1 MQHQDKTSDNC
12 TTDECQLSR
21 CCWCFW
27 TRRDE
32 TRQLQK
38 ADCVEISGS
47 GRQVADRHVCDQ
59 GEREGISTRT
69 ERLWSG
75 CGRPAATGHIVPMAH
90 SWTSMSGCQVSKRS
104 PVGTPRCWYRLL
116 AVYIN
121 RRLSGESL
129 HRYHFRVPPP
139 PIHLTHLYASSQVTT
154 QNGWL
159 TAVYSWDSIVH
170 RKPYKKCIHC
180 PQNKNQGCLSTFLCT
195 NMIHVSK

>member
-90 SWTSMSGCQVSKRS
+90 SWTSMSSCQVSKRS

-121 RRLSGESL
+121 RRLSGESV
-129 HRYHFRVPPP
+129 HCYHFRVPPP
-139 PIHLTHLYASSQVTT
+139 PNPPHAPLHQFTGDNTKRMIDSCVLMRQHCSQETVQEMHT
-154 QNGWL
+154 
-159 TAVYSWDSIVH
+159 
-170 RKPYKKCIHC
+170 
-180 PQNKNQGCLSTFLCT
+180 LSA
-195 NMIHVSK
+195 K